1 MRVLASVAIGLLLFS
16 SQLWAQFGNGSRQ
29 YPRPQQPSVPATENL
44 PAINPAKVPVVHALP
59 NETALA
65 EVAQKEAILQALRE
79 KKFDLQLVDT
89 PLADF
94 AKLLAAK
101 LGVPVQMNVRAL
113 ENIGLGPDMPI
124 TYAMTDLRAETHLR
138 LILRELE
145 LTYLVTPYGVTITTP
160 DEADNHEEARFYP
173 LGDLVYLAEATPA
186 FQPDFDSII
195 NVIDTS
201 IRPESWQEGG
211 SLISPIN
218 DGVSIAQTH
227 GIHEEIAGLLKAIR
241 QAKAYPG
248 DAYPTEALSIYP
260 HAEETTELRR
270 QLATRQVSA
279 RFNDTP
285 LKEVIAHV
293 AKAGDIRIIID
304 HRSLSFEGLAEDIPI
319 TLTVDEIPLKQVLDM
334 LAEQYELS
342 WYTFDNVVVIT
353 TPDEAENELETRIY
367 PVRDL
372 LWCGLDASQPEV
384 RQLLESIHLSGF
396 GGYFWGNSRDVGTIH
411 APPMNDVDT
420 LIEAITTTVSC
431 DSWENLGGPGSITPL
446 DECLIISQTEH
457 VHEKVA
463 ALLADVRRH
472 PRKFDPQA
480 IAQQVQTAN
489 AEAEVVMYQSPV
501 DKTGAPMLTQE
512 DLQAIAAR
520 VKTLVATETW
530 DGDQHFLDPVHSGL
544 IVRNRKDVQRKV
556 AAYLKQIN
564 LQPPPPPEIF
574 LGNGQGGGGFGGGGF
589 GNTPTTQTPTQ
600 PPNATPTNQSGGF
613 F

>member
-1 MRVLASVAIGLLLFS
+1 MRILLSLILGTLLANWIVA
-16 SQLWAQFGNGSRQ
+16 AEADAA
-29 YPRPQQPSVPATENL
+29 P
-44 PAINPAKVPVVHALP
+44 PAISVMKVLP
-59 NETALA
+59 NEPALA
-65 EVAQKEAILQALRE
+65 EVSQKEAILRALRD
-79 KKFDLQLVDT
+79 KRFDLQLTDT
-89 PLADF
+89 PLAEF
-94 AKLLAAK
+94 AKQLETK
-101 LGVPVQMNVRAL
+101 LGVPVRMNVRAL
-113 ENIGLGPDMPI
+113 EDMGLGPDLPI
-124 TYAMTDLRAETHLR
+124 TYHMTGLRAYTHLR
-138 LILRELE
+138 FILRELE

-160 DEADNHEEARFYP
+160 DDADNHEEARFYP

-211 SLISPIN
+211 SLICPIN

-227 GIHEEIAGLLKAIR
+227 DVHEEIAGLLQAIR

-260 HAEETTELRR
+260 HAEETAKLRR

-285 LKEVIAHV
+285 LKEVV
-293 AKAGDIRIIID
+293 AYFTKVGDTPIFID
-304 HRSLSFEGLAEDIPI
+304 HRGLEDSGLAEDIPI

-353 TPDEAENELETRIY
+353 TPEEAESVLETRVY

-372 LWCGLDASQPEV
+372 LWCSLDASQPEV
-384 RQLLESIHLSGF
+384 RQLLESIHPSGI
-396 GGYFWGNSRDVGTIH
+396 GGYFWGNSRDVGTID

-420 LIEAITTTVSC
+420 LIEAITTTVLC
-431 DSWENLGGPGSITPL
+431 DSWEALGGPGSIVPL
-446 DECLIISQTEH
+446 GECLIISQTEH
-457 VHEKVA
+457 VHEKIA

-501 DKTGAPMLTQE
+501 DKTEAPMLTQE
-512 DLQAIAAR
+512 DLQTIAAR
-520 VKTLVATETW
+520 VKTLVATDTW

-564 LQPPPPPEIF
+564 LQPREPARMF
-574 LGNGQGGGGFGGGGF
+574 GGNGQGGGGFGGGATESNGF
-589 GNTPTTQTPTQ
+589 GNTTNPQGPAQPQPANPTP
-600 PPNATPTNQSGGF
+600 ANQSGGF